1 MTNEFKLADRTRE
14 VLIYEK
20 DRLLAPLLTGME
32 QPPHPR
38 RLGDDEK
45 DYFLGLPASGQPDVR
60 TSAGTSTAATGGATE
75 AAARSAADTTTHGGV
90 K

>member
-1 MTNEFKLADRTRE
+1 MTNEFKLADRSRE

-20 DRLLAPLLTGME
+20 DRLLAPLLPGME

-45 DYFLGLPASGQPDVR
+45 DYFLGLPATGQPDVR
-60 TSAGTSTAATGGATE
+60 TAATAPNAAGATSSG
-75 AAARSAADTTTHGGV
+75 A
-90 K
+90 KK